1 MALQEQEAKDK
12 KMSNKR
18 TDPQRL
24 LNNKTVHLEVPGEV
38 HRKLRAL
45 LFLRES
51 TIQGFFRLMAEHFV
65 NGDEYISKL
74 LEERVSEIKDKKIS
88 AVKNVNKKDLYNA
101 IEENSPLSNK

>member
-1 MALQEQEAKDK
+1 MTAKK
-12 KMSNKR
+12 

-65 NGDEYISKL
+65 NGDQYINKL
-74 LEERVSEIKDKKIS
+74 LEERVQEIKSKQRS
-88 AVKNVNKKDLYNA
+88 VVKDINEKDLYNA

>member
-1 MALQEQEAKDK
+1 MTTK
-12 KMSNKR
+12 K

-65 NGDEYISKL
+65 NGDKYINKL
-74 LEERVSEIKDKKIS
+74 LEERVEEIKNKKIS
-88 AVKNVNKKDLYNA
+88 VVKDVNEKDLYNA
-101 IEENSPLSNK
+101 IEENSPLSKK

>member
-1 MALQEQEAKDK
+1 MTAKK
-12 KMSNKR
+12 

-65 NGDEYISKL
+65 NGDQYINKL
-74 LEERVSEIKDKKIS
+74 LEERVQEIKSKQRS
-88 AVKNVNKKDLYNA
+88 VVKEINEKDLYDA

>member
-1 MALQEQEAKDK
+1 MTTK
-12 KMSNKR
+12 K

-65 NGDEYISKL
+65 NGDKHINKL
-74 LEERVSEIKDKKIS
+74 LEERVEEIKNKKIS
-88 AVKNVNKKDLYNA
+88 VVKDVNEKDLYNA

>member
-1 MALQEQEAKDK
+1 MTTK
-12 KMSNKR
+12 K

-65 NGDEYISKL
+65 NGDKYINNL
-74 LEERVSEIKDKKIS
+74 LEERVKEIKNKKIS
-88 AVKNVNKKDLYNA
+88 VVKDVNEKDLYNA
-101 IEENSPLSNK
+101 IEENSPLSKK

>member
-1 MALQEQEAKDK
+1 MTAKK
-12 KMSNKR
+12 

-65 NGDEYISKL
+65 NGDQYINKL
-74 LEERVSEIKDKKIS
+74 LEERVQEIKSKQRS
-88 AVKNVNKKDLYNA
+88 VVKEINEKDLYNA

>member
-1 MALQEQEAKDK
+1 MTTK
-12 KMSNKR
+12 K

-65 NGDEYISKL
+65 NGDQYINKL
-74 LEERVSEIKDKKIS
+74 LEERVQEIKSKQRS
-88 AVKNVNKKDLYNA
+88 VVKEINEKDLYNA

>member
-1 MALQEQEAKDK
+1 MTAKK
-12 KMSNKR
+12 

-65 NGDEYISKL
+65 NGDPHISKL
-74 LEERVSEIKDKKIS
+74 LDERVNEIKSKQRS
-88 AVKNVNKKDLYNA
+88 VVKDVNEKDLYNA